1 MRIQFVNEH
10 GMEEAGI
17 DGGGLFKDFM
27 EHLVKEARSRLPE
40 IYFKRKGK
48 LMYLRFDGKGGLFKD
63 FMEHMVKEVCTHE
76 SVCFADITITEAA
89 HHCRVALNPLD
100 GI

>member
-27 EHLVKEARSRLPE
+27 EHLVR
-40 IYFKRKGK
+40 
-48 LMYLRFDGKGGLFKD
+48 
-63 FMEHMVKEVCTHE
+63 EVR
-76 SVCFADITITEAA
+76 ANIT
-89 HHCRVALNPLD
+89 
-100 GI
+100 